1 MKKILLGSITLCFL
15 LAGCDEKT
23 SVATKENKKTHSNQ
37 ETKADNKENKSEN
50 ELAQSNQET
59 KTSEKEVGEIQG
71 SQINPQVQSRYT
83 VEMTSV
89 EGQKYTMHIFA
100 NNEKHETQADTW
112 AGAKAG
118 DEIYQGSY
126 QIALQSK
133 NSPLYLQEEQ
143 IGEFVFNGSQKSG
156 YVSKGS
162 PDFFVA
168 IKREASNISTGKAFY
183 INKGKVIEVK
193 ILGADQGIGIIG
205 NFKGL
210 DQGKFMTATYN
221 NSEGMWYF
229 STYQT
234 DFETGNATEIDSKK
248 LPLEEGKG
256 FLKEKF
262 DIAL

>member
-1 MKKILLGSITLCFL
+1 MKKVLFGSIALCFL
-15 LAGCDEKT
+15 LTGCDEKT
-23 SVATKENKKTHSNQ
+23 SAVPTENKTTHSNQ
-37 ETKADNKENKSEN
+37 EAKTENNTAKSK
-50 ELAQSNQET
+50 QET
-59 KTSEKEVGEIQG
+59 KAVEKETEKIQG
-71 SQINPQVQSRYT
+71 VQITPQAQSRYT
-83 VEMTSV
+83 VEMNSV
-89 EGQKYTMHIFA
+89 EGKKYSMHVFA

-126 QIALQSK
+126 QIAIQSK
-133 NSPLYLQEEQ
+133 NSPLYLQEAK

-168 IKREASNISTGKAFY
+168 IQREASNISTGKAFY

-205 NFKGL
+205 HFKGL
-210 DQGKFMTATYN
+210 DKGKFMTAAYN
-221 NSEGMWYF
+221 NSEGIWDF

-234 DFETGNATEIDSKK
+234 NLETGNASQIDSKK
-248 LPLEEGKG
+248 LSLEKG
-256 FLKEKF
+256 TEYVQNNF
-262 DIAL
+262 